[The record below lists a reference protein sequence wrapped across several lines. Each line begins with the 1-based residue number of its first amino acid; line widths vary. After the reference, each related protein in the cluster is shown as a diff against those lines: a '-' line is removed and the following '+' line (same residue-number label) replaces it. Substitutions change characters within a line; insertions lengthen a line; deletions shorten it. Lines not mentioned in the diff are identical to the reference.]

1 MTFENSRKSS
11 KYKEN
16 NVGGDLKFIIS
27 STSVPSGKPSVV
39 VVCLRVCK
47 VYRYRILEQ
56 VCTVLKTTDE
66 QPSRQGIT
74 NWMHFDFQ
82 LK

>member
-27 STSVPSGKPSVV
+27 ST
-39 VVCLRVCK
+39 
-47 VYRYRILEQ
+47 
-56 VCTVLKTTDE
+56 VLYKE
-66 QPSRQGIT
+66 SPINEIFGE
-74 NWMHFDFQ
+74 NMH
-82 LK
+82 

>member
-27 STSVPSGKPSVV
+27 STSVPSGQPSVV
-39 VVCLRVCK
+39 VGLRVCK

-56 VCTVLKTTDE
+56 VCTPLKTTDE
-66 QPSRQGIT
+66 QPSQQEIT